1 MRLVAVAVLAACGAN
16 SPHEGPSN
24 PPGTWT
30 CRQIIE
36 SCDSMCRTGMCLQA
50 CSNEGSQEG
59 GALHAELIQCAAA
72 NRCYDDGCTRARC
85 GPQSDACLADNGGLP
100 PIASTSG
107 PQPPPPHDD
116 REANALPPPP
126 PPPPHDDR
134 ETVQQPPPHD
144 DKTSD
149 KTSDK
154 AEGPALTVAAVTGEW
169 SYGAKTA
176 VGAPDPKTG
185 ARKPGTGSGG
195 TLRLNSDG
203 RFERATN
210 VEAKQG
216 ACKTEDF
223 HYAVGAW
230 KLDGATLVLAVKQ
243 AEASFR
249 DSCHKAKDFDR
260 EDATKDERRPIRM
273 ADPKELEVTDDAGEL
288 QSYRKK

>member
-1 MRLVAVAVLAACGAN
+1 MRLVAVAVLAACGSN
-16 SPHEGPSN
+16 SPQANQPGPQ
-24 PPGTWT
+24 GTWT
-30 CRQIIE
+30 CHQIVE

-59 GALHAELIQCAAA
+59 GSLHAALIQCAAA
-72 NRCYDDGCTRARC
+72 NRCYDDGCTKALC
-85 GPQSDACLADNGGLP
+85 GPQVDACLADNAGLP
-100 PIASTSG
+100 PIATTSG
-107 PQPPPPHDD
+107 PHPPPPHDDRDVPPPPPHDD
-116 REANALPPPP
+116 REA
-126 PPPPHDDR
+126 PPHDTKTDT
-134 ETVQQPPPHD
+134 EQQPPPHD
-144 DKTSD
+144 DKTD
-149 KTSDK
+149 G
-154 AEGPALTVAAVTGEW
+154 AALTMAAVTGEW

-185 ARKPGTGSGG
+185 ARRPGTGSGG

-216 ACKTEDF
+216 ACRTEDF

-249 DSCHKAKDFDR
+249 DSCHKAKDFDH

-288 QSYRKK
+288 QSYRKR